1 MIVCSSQKWRVV
13 AVMLASLRRLG
24 RLMCVGF
31 EGDAESGGV
40 LFPRARRNQSEQRKK
55 EQCAP
60 DDIDDPGATE
70 FPARHSGLSLVSRF
84 VHFDGE
90 VTSSG
95 DLILQRR
102 RSGCGAIDE
111 DLCAGWL

>member
-1 MIVCSSQKWRVV
+1 MGCSLNNCRLG
-13 AVMLASLRRLG
+13 AVKPASLPRLG
-24 RLMCVGF
+24 RLTCVRF
-31 EGDAESGGV
+31 ERDADSGRV
-40 LFPRARRNQSEQRKK
+40 LFPRSRRNQSEQRK
-55 EQCAP
+55 EENCAP
-60 DDIDDPGATE
+60 EDIDNPGATE
-70 FPARHSGLSLVSRF
+70 FPARYSGLSLVSRF